1 MCKRRLGAGLSTA
14 VLISAMLAV
23 IGPVPTA
30 AATNAS
36 TERLWGPDR
45 YATAAEIAQVYVSE
59 AGSVDT
65 VIVVGGLGFADALA
79 ATPLARVLHAPIL
92 LTTPEKLAAPA
103 REFIG
108 GLSLSKVVIIGGP
121 EAVSFATETELAA
134 LTGVVPQRHAGA
146 NSHAT
151 VAAAA
156 RAMGRERVGDYC
168 GDGRRTALLAT
179 SSTFADALAL
189 SPLAYAGPHPVL
201 LTEPEALSDEVR
213 EVLVEFGIAQ
223 VIIAGGTAAVSQ
235 QVEDTLRDD
244 LGVRIVRLWGAD
256 RFETAVEIAEALT
269 PGCFGT
275 DQFGLAD
282 AWNFPD
288 ALVAGPL
295 LGHRKSPLLLAA
307 PDGGTSTHRY
317 LEGPSPHPDTVKVTV
332 LGGPAAVSESS
343 VRAALVALEPS
354 AAPTSETC
362 PIDDAP
368 THATS
373 AGRNV
378 QFPPSGANPGGDVA
392 PGLIVVEGRGF
403 GHGNGLSQWGAFG
416 YATEY
421 GCNGDQIALHYY
433 GNTRLVDA
441 DSSEITVHLAR
452 NARKDMVVTSGAP
465 FSVASQSFAA
475 GETARVSVRD
485 NAFAVHRTT
494 GCEPEG
500 DVEMAAGITGSV
512 GRNGDRYVEVL
523 PANDDPAA
531 DDLVQMLTMIYCSSG
546 RGGSENMRIAYRG
559 VLGIVKQSG
568 RAYSFNRLP
577 LEQYLRGVVP
587 QESRPEWGAA
597 QGPAGTGLAALEA
610 QAIAAR
616 TYALYWSDY
625 QVGRGRFT
633 DICDWPNCQLY
644 NGAADGRGR
653 VLQANDFGAK
663 LAHSNEAIR
672 NTAGE
677 ALVDAAGDYAFTEF
691 SSASGGWTAG
701 PPASTFPAV
710 QDLGDAV
717 YAERGNGGHAWT
729 LSLRRVDIERAFA
742 PLFRSA
748 GKELGQLVSIDV
760 VERNGYGEWG
770 GRVRALR
777 VVGTSGEHTF
787 SFDRWARDPFR
798 RAFPAL
804 VLSDWYRFPQFDG
817 GQSPREP
824 APSIAEAPLW
834 VLKADGT
841 VGAYGLARHY
851 GDASELELDAD
862 FVDIA
867 ATSTG
872 KGYWLVTE
880 SGSVHAYGDA
890 RHHGD
895 ASGTDFAGDV
905 VAIAAHRTGAGYW
918 LATSGGDVLH
928 FGDAPDHGDAADV
941 SGAAV
946 IVDIEA
952 TPSGDGYWLLGA
964 DGNVAALGGAS
975 DLGGA
980 EMVAVAMAATPDGEG
995 YWLLSSATEIAAF
1008 GSASWLGSRGNEPN
1022 RLNSVSMVS
1031 SGTGD
1036 GYWLVWTDG
1045 TSFNYGD
1052 APDYRTSLAGPGV
1065 VAAESV
1071 Q

>member
-1 MCKRRLGAGLSTA
+1 MLLISTML
-14 VLISAMLAV
+14 VLIA
-23 IGPVPTA
+23 PVGGDA
-30 AATNAS
+30 AATTS
-36 TERLWGPDR
+36 ERLWGPDR
-45 YATAAEIAQVYVSE
+45 YATAAEIAEAYESE
-59 AGSVDT
+59 AGPLDA
-65 VIVVGGLGFADALA
+65 VIVVGGLGFADGLA
-79 ATPLARVLHAPIL
+79 AVPLARVLNAPIL
-92 LTTPEKLAAPA
+92 LTTPNELSDAA
-103 REFIG
+103 RGFIG
-108 GLSLSKVVIIGGP
+108 SRSVSEVVIVGGP
-121 EAVSFATETELAA
+121 VSVSSDVEAELAA
-134 LTGVVPQRHAGA
+134 LTGVAVRRHAGA
-146 NSHAT
+146 NRHAT

-156 RAMGRERVGDYC
+156 RAVGRERVGDYC

-179 SSTFADALAL
+179 SSNFADALAL
-189 SPLAYAGPHPVL
+189 SPLAYSGPHPVL
-201 LTEPEALSDEVR
+201 LTERDTLAEQTRSA
-213 EVLVEFGIAQ
+213 LVELDIGQ
-223 VIIAGGTAAVSQ
+223 VIVAGGPAAISEHVT
-235 QVEDTLRDD
+235 DTLRQD
-244 LGVRIVRLWGAD
+244 LGLAVVRLWGDD
-256 RFETAVEIAEALT
+256 RFETAVAIAEALT
-269 PGCFGT
+269 ANCFDT
-275 DQFGLAD
+275 DYVGLAD

-288 ALVAGPL
+288 ALVSGPL
-295 LGHRKSPLLLAA
+295 LGHRAA
-307 PDGGTSTHRY
+307 PLVLTAPRGDASTRRF
-317 LEGPSPHPDTVKVTV
+317 LAGLAPRPDAVRLTV
-332 LGGPAAVSESS
+332 LGGTSAVSRAS
-343 VRAALVALEPS
+343 VQAALDALGSGTTPTPTPTPGS
-354 AAPTSETC
+354 ASC
-362 PIDDAP
+362 PIDDAS
-368 THATS
+368 HDGA
-373 AGRNV
+373 
-378 QFPPSGANPGGDVA
+378 SGGKNLQIPRSDAVPGGAVA
-392 PGLIVVEGRGF
+392 PSLIVVEGRGF

-421 GCNGDQIALHYY
+421 GCSGEQIALHYY
-433 GNTRLVDA
+433 GNTRLVDT
-441 DSSEITVHLAR
+441 DHREIIVHLAR
-452 NARKDMVVTSGAP
+452 NARKDMVVTSAAP

-475 GETARVSVRD
+475 GEIARVSIRD

-500 DVEMAAGITGSV
+500 DVELAAGIAGSV

-523 PANDDPAA
+523 AANDDPAV
-531 DDLVQMLTMIYCSSG
+531 DDLAQMLTMIYCSAG

-625 QVGRGRFT
+625 QVGRDRFT

-644 NGAADGRGR
+644 NGAADGRR
-653 VLQANDFGAK
+653 NVLQANDFGAK

-677 ALVDAAGDYAFTEF
+677 ALVNSAGDYAFTEF

-710 QDLGDAV
+710 KDLGDAV

-841 VGAYGLARHY
+841 VGAHGLARHY

-872 KGYWLVTE
+872 KGYWLVTA

-895 ASGTDFAGDV
+895 TAGTDFAGDV
-905 VAIAAHRTGAGYW
+905 VAMARHRTDGGYW

-928 FGDAPDHGDAADV
+928 FGDAPHHGDV
-941 SGAAV
+941 TNISEAAV
-946 IVDIEA
+946 IVDVEA
-952 TPSGDGYWLLGA
+952 TPSGDGYWLLAA

-975 DLGGA
+975 DLGDA
-980 EMVAVAMAATPDGEG
+980 EMVAVSMAATPDGEG
-995 YWLLSSATEIAAF
+995 YWLLSSATEVAAF
-1008 GSASWLGSRGNEPN
+1008 GSASRLGSRGNEPN

-1036 GYWLVWTDG
+1036 GYWLVWSDG

-1052 APDYRTSLAGPGV
+1052 APDYRTSRAGPGV
-1065 VAAESV
+1065 VAADSV

>member
-45 YATAAEIAQVYVSE
+45 YATAAEIARVYVSE
-59 AGSVDT
+59 AGAVDT

-92 LTTPEKLAAPA
+92 LTTPQELAAPA

-121 EAVSFATETELAA
+121 EAVSFAVESELAA

-244 LGVRIVRLWGAD
+244 LGVRIARLWGAD

-269 PGCFGT
+269 LGCFGT

-317 LEGPSPHPDTVKVTV
+317 LEGPSPHPDAVKVTV
-332 LGGPAAVSESS
+332 LGGPAAVSEAT

-368 THATS
+368 TGATS

-378 QFPPSGANPGGDVA
+378 QFPPSEANPGGDVS

-441 DSSEITVHLAR
+441 GSSEITVHLAR

-465 FSVASQSFAA
+465 FSVASRSFAA

-500 DVEMAAGITGSV
+500 DVEMATGIVGSV
-512 GRNGDRYVEVL
+512 GRSGDRYIEVL

-531 DDLVQMLTMIYCSSG
+531 DDLAQMLTMIYCSSG

-559 VLGIVKQSG
+559 VLGVVKQSG

-644 NGAADGRGR
+644 NGAADGRGS

-663 LAHSNEAIR
+663 LAYSNEAIR

-677 ALVDAAGDYAFTEF
+677 ALVNSAGNYAFTEF

-710 QDLGDAV
+710 EDLGDAV

-872 KGYWLVTE
+872 RGYWLVTE

-895 ASGTDFAGDV
+895 TAGTDFAGDV
-905 VAIAAHRTGAGYW
+905 VAMARHRTDGGYW

-928 FGDAPDHGDAADV
+928 FGDAPHHGDAADI
-941 SGAAV
+941 SEAAV
-946 IVDIEA
+946 IVDIET
-952 TPSGDGYWLLGA
+952 TPSGDGYWLLAA

-975 DLGGA
+975 DLGDA
-980 EMVAVAMAATPDGEG
+980 EMVAVSMAATPDGEG

-1036 GYWLVWTDG
+1036 GYWLLWSDG

-1052 APDYRTSLAGPGV
+1052 APDYRTSRAGPGV
-1065 VAAESV
+1065 VAAESA